1 MASGHITAIRNLDAT
16 VLEVMRQTPPV
27 GGFFRRSKQAIE
39 LADVAV
45 PENSVIQV
53 ALTPTTATGGTDL
66 SEFRRSAI
74 SMAPLSKPCCPLA
87 AASGCASAKRWLNWR
102 SG

>member
-1 MASGHITAIRNLDAT
+1 MASIHITAIGKLDAT
-16 VLEVMRQTPPV
+16 VMEVMQQTPPV

-45 PENSVIQV
+45 PGNSVIQV
-53 ALTPTTATGGTDL
+53 ARFFIHRRHGSD
-66 SEFRRSAI
+66 EFRPQRHLDS
-74 SMAPLSKPCCPLA
+74 PLSKPCCPLA
-87 AASGCASAKRWLNWR
+87 VTSLPRRWPNWR